1 MTKQSPSGPHVLCDR
16 CAKILATNYNF
27 SLLSWETLQDLYK
40 ILPWIAL
47 SSKKWG
53 RGDGRG
59 RRLDF
64 CTEKCKLVF
73 LKGKRYWNLKLEKQ
87 RVNAVDKISK

>member
-1 MTKQSPSGPHVLCDR
+1 MNKPSPSGLHVLCDR
-16 CAKILATNYNF
+16 CSKILDTNYKYSTF
-27 SLLSWETLQDLYK
+27 GCLKLKDFFKT
-40 ILPWIAL
+40 LPWIAFN
-47 SSKKWG
+47 SKKWG
-53 RGDGRG
+53 RGDGQG